1 MMPVS
6 LDTPIKHAGI
16 HSQDYYAQHADEY
29 ATSTLDL
36 DLTPIY
42 DRFLA
47 YLPKGVLVLDAG
59 SGSGRDTLAF
69 LKRGYVVKAFDAS
82 PELSAF
88 SSRLTGVPTR
98 VLRFQ
103 EFDDVSRYDGIWA
116 CASLLHVPKVELH
129 DALVRL
135 VLALKPGGV
144 LYTSFKHGSDER
156 IAADGRFYSDVTE
169 EELTALLST
178 IPDIRIEEI
187 WLSEGESRL
196 KGKGDWVNAIVR
208 RVTRKED
215 V

>member
-1 MMPVS
+1 MPVS
-6 LDTPIKHAGI
+6 LDIPVEQAGL
-16 HSQDYYAQHADEY
+16 HSQDYYAQNADKY
-29 ATSTLDL
+29 AASTLDL
-36 DLTPIY
+36 DLTPLY
-42 DRFLA
+42 ERFLA
-47 YLPKGVLVLDAG
+47 YLPKGSLILDAG

-69 LKRGYVVKAFDAS
+69 LKRGYVVEAFDAS

-103 EFDDVSRYDGIWA
+103 EFDDVNRYDGIWA

-129 DALVRL
+129 ETLVRL
-135 VLALKPGGV
+135 ILALKFGGA
-144 LYTSFKHGSDER
+144 LYMSFKHGDDER
-156 IAADGRFYSDVTE
+156 IAEDGRFYSDVTE
-169 EELTALLST
+169 EELAALLSA
-178 IPDIRIEEI
+178 IPDISIEEV

-208 RVTRKED
+208 RLTRKED